1 MLQNGPIAGADR
13 IDSLDIVRGVAVLG
27 ILLMNI
33 WSAAGPRLIWDYPI
47 AIANLSGAP
56 LETWFMVQVLFEG
69 SQRTLFSML
78 FGAGALMIIERLMR
92 GSQAHRAKNIYY
104 RRTGWLVLF
113 GLVNAYFFLWPADIL
128 YIYGICGLAL
138 FPLQKLGNRALVIVV
153 IVALL
158 VPASF
163 RIIEIN
169 QLKEAQQSYLTA
181 QSDNPGDEQAM
192 QAWTDALA
200 KARPDANDEKVLES
214 VRIMSEGSFPEIFK
228 KQAIS
233 SLILQT
239 IVGFKWFLL
248 DALAAMLIGMM
259 FYRMGILTLKSP
271 KSYIYIMLIAGY
283 GIGLPL
289 SFWETS
295 TAIAADFDPLIK
307 TQTMLT
313 YDISRIAMATG
324 HLSLILLFCLAG
336 WGQWI
341 KVKLMAV
348 GRMALTNYLAQS
360 ILCAFIFLSFGLGLY
375 GQINGYYLY
384 LIVAA
389 IWAIEIIW
397 SSIWLRHFRFGP
409 FEWLWRSL
417 TYGTKQP
424 MRRTG

>member
-1 MLQNGPIAGADR
+1 
-13 IDSLDIVRGVAVLG
+13 
-27 ILLMNI
+27 
-33 WSAAGPRLIWDYPI
+33 
-47 AIANLSGAP
+47 
-56 LETWFMVQVLFEG
+56 
-69 SQRTLFSML
+69 
-78 FGAGALMIIERLMR
+78 MR
-92 GSQAHRAKNIYY
+92 GDLAHRAKSIYY
-104 RRTGWLVLF
+104 RRTGWLILF

-153 IVALL
+153 IAALL

-169 QLKEAQQSYLTA
+169 QLQEAQQSYLTA
-181 QSDNPGDEQAM
+181 QSDHQGDEQAM

-200 KARPDANDEKVLES
+200 KARPDANDEKFLES

-259 FYRMGILTLKSP
+259 FYRMGILTLKAP
-271 KSYIYIMLIAGY
+271 KSYLYIMLIAGY

-295 TAIAADFDPLIK
+295 TAIATNFDPLIK

-324 HLSLILLFCLAG
+324 HLSVILLFCLAR
-336 WGQWI
+336 WGQWL
-341 KVKLMAV
+341 KTRLTAV

-360 ILCAFIFLSFGLGLY
+360 IFCAFIFLSFGLGLY
-375 GQINGYYLY
+375 GQVNGYYLY
-384 LIVAA
+384 LIVGA
-389 IWAIEIIW
+389 IWVIEIIW
-397 SSIWLRHFRFGP
+397 SGIWLRHFRFGP

-417 TYGTKQP
+417 TYGKKQP
-424 MRRTG
+424 MKRIN